1 MTGPVALS
9 GLTVTQALAGCVAEG
24 LQPPSA
30 DSIDADVARALAED
44 IGSGDLSAVL
54 LPPGAA
60 RATILARETAVLAG
74 LPWAIRCFAALD
86 SQARFSLHVRDGE
99 ALTADR
105 IFLEV
110 VADRRALVS
119 AERCALNFLQTLSA
133 TATETA
139 RYAQVLAGSRTRV
152 LDTRKTLPGLRLA
165 QKYAVRAGGGDNHRA
180 GLYDAV
186 LIKENHIAAAGS
198 IAAAVSAAR
207 TAGAGRFIEVEV
219 ENLGELEQALAAGA
233 ERIMLD
239 EFDWDD
245 LQRAVAVTDGRAAL
259 EISGSMDL
267 GKVARVAELG
277 VDYVSVG
284 ALTKHIRAVDLS
296 MRLLPI

>member
-1 MTGPVALS
+1 MTGSAAVVES
-9 GLTVTQALAGCVAEG
+9 TMNQALAACTIAG
-24 LQPPSA
+24 LQPPSPQ
-30 DSIDADVARALAED
+30 IIEADVERALAED
-44 IGSGDLSAVL
+44 IGSGDLSAAL
-54 LPPGAA
+54 LPEGPA
-60 RATILARETAVLAG
+60 RATILARENAVLAG

-86 SQARFSLHVRDGE
+86 LRARFRLHVRDGE
-99 ALTADR
+99 ALTADA

-110 VADRRALVS
+110 LADRRALVS

-139 RYAQVLAGSRTRV
+139 RYAQVLSGRRTRV

-165 QKYAVRAGGGDNHRA
+165 QKYAVRAGGGDNHRT

-207 TAGAGRFIEVEV
+207 AAGAGRFIEVEV
-219 ENLGELEQALAAGA
+219 ESLHELEQALAAGA

-239 EFDWDD
+239 EFGWDD
-245 LQRAVAVTDGRAAL
+245 LQRAVAITDGRAAL
-259 EISGSMDL
+259 EVSGSMDL
-267 GKVARVAELG
+267 DKVARVAELG

-284 ALTKHIRAVDLS
+284 ALTKHVRAVDLS
-296 MRLLPI
+296 MRLLPV

>member
-1 MTGPVALS
+1 MTGPVGAS
-9 GLTVTQALAGCVAEG
+9 GLATPQALADCVVDG
-24 LQPPSA
+24 LQPPFA
-30 DSIDADVARALAED
+30 DSIHADVARALAED
-44 IGSGDLSAVL
+44 IGSGDLSAAL
-54 LPPGAA
+54 LPPGPA
-60 RATILARETAVLAG
+60 RATILARENAMLAG

-86 SQARFSLHVRDGE
+86 AQARFQLHVRDGE
-99 ALTADR
+99 ALVADR
-105 IFLEV
+105 VFLEV

-139 RYAQVLAGSRTRV
+139 RYARVLTDSRTRV

-165 QKYAVRAGGGDNHRA
+165 QKYAVRAGGGDNHRV

-198 IAAAVSAAR
+198 IASAVLAAR
-207 TAGAGRFIEVEV
+207 TAGAGRFVEVEV
-219 ENLGELEQALAAGA
+219 ENLDELEQALDAGA

-239 EFDWDD
+239 EFGWDD
-245 LQRAVAVTDGRAAL
+245 LQHAVAITDGRAEL
-259 EISGSMDL
+259 EVSGSMDL
-267 GKVARVAELG
+267 DKVSRVAELG

-296 MRLLPI
+296 MRLLPV

>member
-9 GLTVTQALAGCVAEG
+9 RLTATQALAGCVVEG

-44 IGSGDLSAVL
+44 IGSGDLSAAL
-54 LPPGAA
+54 LPPGPA
-60 RATILARETAVLAG
+60 RATILAREIAVLAG

-86 SQARFSLHVRDGE
+86 LQAQFSLHVRDGE
-99 ALTADR
+99 ALIADR

-165 QKYAVRAGGGDNHRA
+165 QKYAVRAGGGDNHRT

-198 IAAAVSAAR
+198 IAAAVSEAR
-207 TAGAGRFIEVEV
+207 AAGAGRFIEVEV
-219 ENLGELEQALAAGA
+219 ENLDELEQALAAGA